1 MVPWGTR
8 ALIPVISKHFRNTQF
23 CNLGAMYLHQRRAKY
38 VGLLTA
44 TNEVVRR
51 HDMQAWPHT
60 VHVTLPQ
67 ALGHPRGVKV
77 AAFFFFFM
85 RNPRHTQASFKPWNL
100 GKGHLSGVASYRAP
114 PCAGEPKTSE
124 SRNDQMK
131 SAERTSNVK
140 GTRAMGRLQTTQEK
154 ERQFSAVGRL
164 TPSRRAL

>member
-1 MVPWGTR
+1 MQLR
-8 ALIPVISKHFRNTQF
+8 AT
-23 CNLGAMYLHQRRAKY
+23 YLHHRRTKY
-38 VGLLTA
+38 AGLLMA

-67 ALGHPRGVKV
+67 ALGHPRGGKGSCI
-77 AAFFFFFM
+77 FFFM
-85 RNPRHTQASFKPWNL
+85 SNPLHTQASFKPWNL
-100 GKGHLSGVASYRAP
+100 GEGHLSGAASYRAP

-124 SRNDQMK
+124 SRNDQIK
-131 SAERTSNVK
+131 SAERTSNVR

-164 TPSRRAL
+164 TPRRRAL